1 MQKTQ
6 QPFQSSF
13 LLGQNPRIRLMQAHQ
28 AAKYAKPFPFAL
40 PLPFALC
47 YHCSVLLHAG
57 DTMPRISAISFHTA
71 VLPPLNLCW
80 KEVLDLADKLE
91 FSQGTQLTLNTER
104 ENFFYFLEQGRL
116 SLVHDTE
123 NGKTRPIS
131 TMEEAGTLLNVTH
144 ALARQ
149 MTDFIEKGCHFHCIT
164 DVTLRR
170 FNGSLLQDE
179 GFIRTYPH
187 LIVNLMAS
195 LGVKILAH
203 HTILAHFGTGGALAQ
218 LCRFCFNLSDAN
230 DGAAKIAP
238 GISQTQLARLL
249 GMDRATLVRLLQ
261 KLRRIGVILELNRD
275 RLVIG
280 DMKKLR
286 QLAVQ

>member
-170 FNGSLLQDE
+170 FDGSLLHDE
-179 GFIRTYPH
+179 GFIRAYPH
-187 LIVNLMAS
+187 LIANLMAS

-230 DGAAKIAP
+230 GGAEEFAP

>member
-6 QPFQSSF
+6 QPFRSSF
-13 LLGQNPRIRLMQAHQ
+13 LLGQTPRIPLMQAHQ
-28 AAKYAKPFPFAL
+28 AAKSALSFPFAL
-40 PLPFALC
+40 PPALALC
-47 YHCSVLLHAG
+47 YHRPMLLHAG
-57 DTMPRISAISFHTA
+57 DTMPKISAISFHTA
-71 VLPPLNLCW
+71 ALPPLNQCW

-104 ENFFYFLEQGRL
+104 ENFFYFLEHGRL

-123 NGKTRPIS
+123 NGKTRTIS

-170 FNGSLLQDE
+170 FDGSLLHDE
-179 GFIRTYPH
+179 GFIRAYPH
-187 LIVNLMAS
+187 LIAS

-230 DGAAKIAP
+230 GGAEEFAP

>member
-179 GFIRTYPH
+179 VFIRTYPH
-187 LIVNLMAS
+187 LIANLMAS
-195 LGVKILAH
+195 PGVKILAH

-230 DGAAKIAP
+230 GGAEEFAP

>member
-1 MQKTQ
+1 
-6 QPFQSSF
+6 
-13 LLGQNPRIRLMQAHQ
+13 MQAHQ

-40 PLPFALC
+40 PSTFALC
-47 YHCSVLLHAG
+47 YHCLMLLYAG
-57 DTMPRISAISFHTA
+57 DAMPKISATSFHTA
-71 VLPPLNLCW
+71 ALPPLNQCW

-91 FSQGTQLTLNTER
+91 FPQGSQLTLNTER
-104 ENFFYFLEQGRL
+104 ENFFYFLEHGRL

-123 NGKTRPIS
+123 NGKTRTIS

-149 MTDFIEKGCHFHCIT
+149 MTDFIEKGCHFHCLT

-170 FNGSLLQDE
+170 FNGSLLHDE
-179 GFIRTYPH
+179 GFIRAYPH
-187 LIVNLMAS
+187 LIANLMAS

-203 HTILAHFGTGGALAQ
+203 HTILSHFGTGGVLAQ
-218 LCRFCFNLSDAN
+218 LCRFCLNLSDAN
-230 DGAAKIAP
+230 GGAEEFAP

-261 KLRRIGVILELNRD
+261 KLRRLGVILELNRD

-286 QLAVQ
+286 QLAMQ

>member
-13 LLGQNPRIRLMQAHQ
+13 LLGQKPRIRLMQAHQ

-170 FNGSLLQDE
+170 FDGSLLHDE
-179 GFIRTYPH
+179 GFIRAYPH
-187 LIVNLMAS
+187 LIANLMAS

-230 DGAAKIAP
+230 GGAEEFAP

>member
-1 MQKTQ
+1 
-6 QPFQSSF
+6 
-13 LLGQNPRIRLMQAHQ
+13 
-28 AAKYAKPFPFAL
+28 
-40 PLPFALC
+40 
-47 YHCSVLLHAG
+47 
-57 DTMPRISAISFHTA
+57 
-71 VLPPLNLCW
+71 
-80 KEVLDLADKLE
+80 
-91 FSQGTQLTLNTER
+91 
-104 ENFFYFLEQGRL
+104 
-116 SLVHDTE
+116 
-123 NGKTRPIS
+123 
-131 TMEEAGTLLNVTH
+131 MEEAGTLLNVTH

-170 FNGSLLQDE
+170 FDGSLLHDE
-179 GFIRTYPH
+179 GFIRSYPH
-187 LIVNLMAS
+187 LIAS

-230 DGAAKIAP
+230 GGAEEFAP

>member
-104 ENFFYFLEQGRL
+104 ENFFYFLEHGRL

-230 DGAAKIAP
+230 GGAEEFAP

>member
-1 MQKTQ
+1 MLKI
-6 QPFQSSF
+6 SSVSF
-13 LLGQNPRIRLMQAHQ
+13 YT
-28 AAKYAKPFPFAL
+28 AA
-40 PLPFALC
+40 
-47 YHCSVLLHAG
+47 
-57 DTMPRISAISFHTA
+57 
-71 VLPPLNLCW
+71 LPPLNQCW
-80 KEVLDLADKLE
+80 KEVLDLADTLE
-91 FSQGTQLTLNTER
+91 FPQGSQLTLNTER
-104 ENFFYFLEQGRL
+104 ENFFYFLEHGRL

-123 NGKTRPIS
+123 NGKTRTIT

-170 FNGSLLQDE
+170 FDGRLLHDE
-179 GFIRTYPH
+179 EFIRAYPH
-187 LIVNLMAS
+187 LIANLMAS

-203 HTILAHFGTGGALAQ
+203 HTILSHFGTGGALSQ
-218 LCRFCFNLSDAN
+218 LCRFCLNLSEAN
-230 DGAAKIAP
+230 GGAEEFAL

-261 KLRRIGVILELNRD
+261 KLRRVGVIQELNRD

-286 QLAVQ
+286 QLALQ